1 MLKESESASLDVF
14 LKQAISRLNHLVEN
28 MYPYYVDETSREMFK
43 LFELL
48 WKNYRNID
56 DDSIKE
62 ILFERITNTYVF
74 KQLTLNNSTKE
85 RRKDII
91 EKYITLLIMEP
102 IN

>member
-1 MLKESESASLDVF
+1 ME
-14 LKQAISRLNHLVEN
+14 
-28 MYPYYVDETSREMFK
+28 
-43 LFELL
+43 
-48 WKNYRNID
+48 NYRNID

-91 EKYITLLIMEP
+91 EKYIILLIMEP